1 MKIQNKLARYINN
14 TTVSNKEVQVNKMV
28 KAIALAEREL
38 EQARALFADFNSAP
52 VPPAPKKS
60 ILHSGMGEMTSASEV
75 QALVFD
81 ADKTAGIASVVA
93 KTEVKPV
100 KEVKPLVLPDTPVQ
114 GLVLPDVEPK
124 GLVLPGIAPKTLV
137 EPEKAVDGLVLPGVK
152 LVDKVK
158 ENIPAPAKSTGPK
171 AGFISGP
178 VSAKLVLNSGRPSY
192 KHDTIAYTEKLRV
205 FMYTGIMKLAEAGV
219 CEIRVPELDGV
230 ELMMALVWES
240 VIAKYPN
247 MKMVLYTN
255 NKTVFK
261 QYKEPELEKAA
272 GIYSPARLSRG
283 LRHYATKVVEVNGSA
298 FDVRWAVAKDT
309 VGYVRVSPFGVEDVS
324 TPLYQGKALTVSIC
338 PWTLAVEIGGELTH
352 KSVPADGNDYRPTNA
367 KPKET
372 VEETVAPAEE
382 VDVTLA
388 MGGFDF

>member
-1 MKIQNKLARYINN
+1 MKIQNKLVRYINS

-38 EQARALFADFNSAP
+38 EQARALFAEFNSAP

-60 ILHSGMGEMTSASEV
+60 VVHSGMGVMTVASEV

-81 ADKTAGIASVVA
+81 TDKTVGTASVVA
-93 KTEVKPV
+93 KTEVI
-100 KEVKPLVLPDTPVQ
+100 KEVKALVLPNLPVQ
-114 GLVLPDVEPK
+114 GLVLPNIEPK
-124 GLVLPGIAPKTLV
+124 GLVLPGIAPKPQ
-137 EPEKAVDGLVLPGVK
+137 EEKKAVDGLVLPGVK
-152 LVDKVK
+152 LIDKVK
-158 ENIPAPAKSTGPK
+158 ENIPAPSKSTSVK
-171 AGFISGP
+171 AGFVSGP
-178 VSAKLVLNSGRPSY
+178 VSAKSVLNSGRPSY
-192 KHDTIAYTEKLRV
+192 KHDTMAYTEKLRV

-219 CEIRVPELDGV
+219 REIRVPELDGI

-240 VIAKYPN
+240 VINKFPD

-298 FDVRWAVAKDT
+298 FDVRRAVAKDT